1 MAELPGLPP
10 LNLKLEHLQ
19 HTGSFKPRG
28 AFNTLL
34 SQPVPA
40 AGVVAASGGNHG
52 AALGHAARALGHPAR
67 IFVPELAGPAK
78 IEITVTAASKKK

>member
-1 MAELPGLPP
+1 MDWRKEIEAAAGLIGPHVLQTPVIFADPGLGRPVE
-10 LNLKLEHLQ
+10 LKLEHMQ
-19 HTGSFKPRG
+19 HTGSFKVRG

-52 AALGHAARALGHPAR
+52 AAVAHAARALGM
-67 IFVPELAGPAK
+67 K
-78 IEITVTAASKKK
+78 